1 MQDSAVMKEIWEG
14 RVPVSFSVNPR
25 EIAQYPIGLLH
36 DIYADDAVH
45 PWNITVR
52 VKDFPQEELLSCKSL
67 NIVEA
72 HFNHM
77 LKQAGVVKHQGHIIE
92 KMQKHEIKQLWNS
105 FVNSRFDQFWAVNL
119 KLMENSQ
126 LHPIKALPVRLYKND
141 HKFVQRLCPVTVS
154 TEPVRPSTVLDLI
167 HITNFVPENEIEKT
181 KFICHGVVV
190 PHDTQLI
197 WLYINLSYPDNFL
210 HIVVRINFV
219 GYAISFAKCE
229 LIDQY
234 CSVTAKKAVCNNDL
248 NLMFIS
254 GAVTFCILFFQTYA
268 ALEEHA
274 LIKQDVKKDDFYNSR
289 RRRRNAGF
297 VPESGDAKY
306 PHFWLPAS
314 NDDGDAQS
322 LTNIM
327 KHGSGNTELMEG
339 EFSVSG
345 LKSDFAF
352 DAKADFFRSPFWYK
366 YNHNILNSDGF
377 IGSKLRKSNSGS
389 SDFTAPFLEALKLS
403 LNPAAMQN
411 HHKVPKNTGQR
422 TATSFPS
429 VGTNFQFEPGNDY
442 SVSSEI
448 NVKYNSDGHDPFVLP
463 FSSGFRVR
471 SAPHMYSYRHALHPD
486 HWLQLGPQKPL
497 SYGDLYG
504 LNK

>member
-25 EIAQYPIGLLH
+25 EIACIELPKRFFLFAPRVSYFPLAAEKIYKHFASYVDDDRFNEIWLEYNGIPLPWQYPIGLLH

-210 HIVVRINFV
+210 HIVVR
-219 GYAISFAKCE
+219 
-229 LIDQY
+229 
-234 CSVTAKKAVCNNDL
+234 
-248 NLMFIS
+248 
-254 GAVTFCILFFQTYA
+254 
-268 ALEEHA
+268 
-274 LIKQDVKKDDFYNSR
+274 
-289 RRRRNAGF
+289 
-297 VPESGDAKY
+297 
-306 PHFWLPAS
+306 
-314 NDDGDAQS
+314 
-322 LTNIM
+322 
-327 KHGSGNTELMEG
+327 
-339 EFSVSG
+339 
-345 LKSDFAF
+345 
-352 DAKADFFRSPFWYK
+352 
-366 YNHNILNSDGF
+366 
-377 IGSKLRKSNSGS
+377 SK
-389 SDFTAPFLEALKLS
+389 
-403 LNPAAMQN
+403 
-411 HHKVPKNTGQR
+411 
-422 TATSFPS
+422 
-429 VGTNFQFEPGNDY
+429 
-442 SVSSEI
+442 
-448 NVKYNSDGHDPFVLP
+448 
-463 FSSGFRVR
+463 
-471 SAPHMYSYRHALHPD
+471 
-486 HWLQLGPQKPL
+486 
-497 SYGDLYG
+497 
-504 LNK
+504 

>member
-1 MQDSAVMKEIWEG
+1 
-14 RVPVSFSVNPR
+14 
-25 EIAQYPIGLLH
+25 
-36 DIYADDAVH
+36 
-45 PWNITVR
+45 
-52 VKDFPQEELLSCKSL
+52 
-67 NIVEA
+67 
-72 HFNHM
+72 
-77 LKQAGVVKHQGHIIE
+77 
-92 KMQKHEIKQLWNS
+92 
-105 FVNSRFDQFWAVNL
+105 
-119 KLMENSQ
+119 
-126 LHPIKALPVRLYKND
+126 
-141 HKFVQRLCPVTVS
+141 
-154 TEPVRPSTVLDLI
+154 
-167 HITNFVPENEIEKT
+167 
-181 KFICHGVVV
+181 
-190 PHDTQLI
+190 
-197 WLYINLSYPDNFL
+197 
-210 HIVVRINFV
+210 
-219 GYAISFAKCE
+219 
-229 LIDQY
+229 
-234 CSVTAKKAVCNNDL
+234 
-248 NLMFIS
+248 MFIS

-297 VPESGDAKY
+297 VPESGNAKY

-314 NDDGDAQS
+314 NDDADAQS

-345 LKSDFAF
+345 PKSDFAF

-422 TATSFPS
+422 TTATSFPS

-486 HWLQLGPQKPL
+486 HWFQLGPQKPL

>member
-210 HIVVRINFV
+210 HIV
-219 GYAISFAKCE
+219 
-229 LIDQY
+229 
-234 CSVTAKKAVCNNDL
+234 
-248 NLMFIS
+248 MFIS

-274 LIKQDVKKDDFYNSR
+274 LIKQDVKKDDFYNSGR

-297 VPESGDAKY
+297 VPESGNAKY

-345 LKSDFAF
+345 PKSDFAF

-422 TATSFPS
+422 TTATSFPS

-486 HWLQLGPQKPL
+486 HWFQLGPQKPL